1 MLLHKISVRK
11 PGATEQTEVLKHTVG
26 LSESRQCHIAR
37 SYSRHQFLD
46 LKNGGND
53 VNFSRLCRLEIREK
67 KKQKNK
73 KEKTHHPAHNSCS
86 MNSVCSYV
94 CGGSVMRT
102 LRNYGLCY
110 DIFFL
115 IPIISRCFLS
125 IAGGQLWSLFLI
137 LKKIHLFLQYA
148 RDSRLMILLRC
159 PVPELPFLCL
169 ENH

>member
-11 PGATEQTEVLKHTVG
+11 PGATEQTEVLKHTVSG
-26 LSESRQCHIAR
+26 SESRQCHIAR

-73 KEKTHHPAHNSCS
+73 KEKTYHPAHNSCS

-94 CGGSVMRT
+94 CGGCCHE
-102 LRNYGLCY
+102 N
-110 DIFFL
+110 
-115 IPIISRCFLS
+115 
-125 IAGGQLWSLFLI
+125 AEKLWVVL
-137 LKKIHLFLQYA
+137 
-148 RDSRLMILLRC
+148 
-159 PVPELPFLCL
+159 
-169 ENH
+169 